1 MRRQAARASRLGLLA
16 LHFPSA
22 DGETSLV
29 GYLCLH
35 AGAGPHPALVLLHGR
50 SGVYSSQAHA
60 IGNRY
65 VPYAPLLMLLASV
78 DDELSPRVCERF
90 AVQARAAGAP
100 PELIIYDGA
109 EHNFDD
115 PSPTRQ
121 SRSANR
127 RATEDARARAER
139 FFRVH
144 LGS

>member
-16 LHFPSA
+16 LF
-22 DGETSLV
+22 LFI
-29 GYLCLH
+29 
-35 AGAGPHPALVLLHGR
+35 AGRATAAGDEEP
-50 SGVYSSQAHA
+50 
-60 IGNRY
+60 
-65 VPYAPLLMLLASV
+65 APLLMLLASA

-90 AVQARAAGAP
+90 AVQAPAAGAP
-100 PELIIYDGA
+100 LELIIYDGA

-127 RATEDARARAER
+127 RATEDAGARAER